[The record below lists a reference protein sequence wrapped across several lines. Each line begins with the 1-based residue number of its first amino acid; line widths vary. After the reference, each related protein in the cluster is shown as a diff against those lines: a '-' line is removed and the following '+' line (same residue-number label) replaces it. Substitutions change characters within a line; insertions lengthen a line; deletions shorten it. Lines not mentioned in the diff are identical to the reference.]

1 MNKILPW
8 ERGSDISGSEGGM
21 DGDIGLRG
29 GFGENHGG
37 WRWKTIYVEEER
49 RMKMNGDEWR

>member
-1 MNKILPW
+1 MKGSKSDGGMKEILPW

-21 DGDIGLRG
+21 DGDIGLRS

-37 WRWKTIYVEEER
+37 WRWK
-49 RMKMNGDEWR
+49 K